1 MGVIVTKENSKSTS
15 LNDRISAEL
24 RSKAVATEFLNEDG
38 STVSTH
44 KKTKKT
50 AKFSWFWLVLI
61 VLAVISGSFI
71 VLF

>member
-38 STVSTH
+38 TTALA

-50 AKFSWFWLVLI
+50 TKFSWFWLVLI
-61 VLAVISGSFI
+61 VLAIISGSFI